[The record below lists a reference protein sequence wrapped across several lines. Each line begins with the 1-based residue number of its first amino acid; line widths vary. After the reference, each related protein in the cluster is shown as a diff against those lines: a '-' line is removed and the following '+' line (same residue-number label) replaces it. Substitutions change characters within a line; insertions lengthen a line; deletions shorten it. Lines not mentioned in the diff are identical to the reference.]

1 MVHIRRELVPGVE
14 ALGCWILLGQK
25 AADSVWVTSALGVL
39 LFPARG
45 AGSRSVG
52 SGSCSRK
59 EPFFFLVLLYCYS
72 CLNRTIYDV
81 FV

>member
-1 MVHIRRELVPGVE
+1 MVRIRRDLVPGVGGGGVGSLDSARAE
-14 ALGCWILLGQK
+14 SCRFRLG
-25 AADSVWVTSALGVL
+25 DFGVGR
-39 LFPARG
+39 FAVS
-45 AGSRSVG
+45 GSRSVG

-59 EPFFFLVLLYCYS
+59 EPFFLVLLYCYS

>member
-1 MVHIRRELVPGVE
+1 MT
-14 ALGCWILLGQK
+14 A
-25 AADSVWVTSALGVL
+25 ALGVL

-59 EPFFFLVLLYCYS
+59 VPYFLVLLYCYS
-72 CLNRTIYDV
+72 CLNRIIYDV